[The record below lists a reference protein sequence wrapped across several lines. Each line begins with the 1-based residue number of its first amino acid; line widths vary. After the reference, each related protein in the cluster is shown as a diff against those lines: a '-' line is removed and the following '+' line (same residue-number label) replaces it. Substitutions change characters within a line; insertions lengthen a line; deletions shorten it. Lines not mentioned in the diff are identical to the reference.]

1 MLLLRSDTVSVGL
14 TQSHFR
20 FGVNELAESTH
31 GWYAAEDTN
40 PAPGAIPLNTTF
52 LLRFTLQCD
61 ASAVNNIDAEFQ
73 YRKNGGGWT
82 QITTSTSNVKA
93 VTPSCWANAANT
105 TKRLS
110 GSGTFESSSQ
120 GCTADGI
127 AGGTQF
133 DIVANGNGE
142 TECALQLVSADLAPN
157 DLIEFRLTRDGG
169 TLIDVYSVTPALQ
182 LREAV
187 TRPRVVRGPFPF
199 PKSIPDWIPTTA
211 SADVTVGL
219 SGVAATVVA
228 GALGA
233 LLAADIT
240 GTNVIAAGSL
250 GSMSGN
256 FAVYPEVE
264 RPKVVTG
271 PFPFPMRAPAHAIS
285 SPDREAAL
293 VGVEAT
299 VTAGFLYPPF
309 PLFDKLPI
317 RGPFPFLT
325 GSFLQFKE
333 RPREPP
339 TTVSP
344 DVTAGPLSS
353 TTLTM
358 SAGTLTPGTSVDVLG
373 QFVAGAVGSV
383 QTSSDGTS
391 SLAGVSGTIGQG
403 TLVAGIEKAITGHSA
418 TAGLGSLAA
427 SAPGEVTLSGVAG
440 VTGLGSLTVQSETAV
455 PVSGAG
461 SYHRRISGKGSSST
475 TITGKGSI
483 KMMTWNIDDD
493 DAWFIGEDKILGP
506 FTVYQQNKR
515 TPQNIT
521 GWSVSWM
528 MKRDLDDADVDAVL
542 VKTTSAGITLTT
554 PTSGILNITIADTDT
569 DGLAA
574 GTYYHEVKRTD
585 AGNETVLATGTC
597 VLQQGVHRS

>member
-1 MLLLRSDTVSVGL
+1 MLLLRSDTVIVGI

-20 FGVNELAESTH
+20 FGVNEGTESTH

-40 PAPGAIPLNTTF
+40 PAPGAIALDTTF

-61 ASAVNNIDAEFQ
+61 ATAANNVDAEFQ

-82 QITTSTSNVKA
+82 QITTSTTNVKA

-142 TECALQLVSADLAPN
+142 TECALQLVSADLAAG

-169 TLIDVYSVTPALQ
+169 TLIDVYSVTPSLQ

-219 SGVAATVVA
+219 TGIAATVVA
-228 GALGA
+228 GVLGA
-233 LLAADIT
+233 TLAADIT

-285 SPDREAAL
+285 SPNREAAL

-333 RPREPP
+333 RLREPP
-339 TTVSP
+339 TTASP

-353 TTLTM
+353 DTLTG
-358 SAGTLTPGTSVDVLG
+358 SVGTLTPVIAVDVLG

-383 QTSSDGTS
+383 QTSSDGS
-391 SLAGVSGTIGQG
+391 VSLIGVNATIGQG
-403 TLVAGIEKAITGHSA
+403 TLVAGNEKAISGHSA
-418 TAGLGSLAA
+418 TSGLGSLAA

-440 VTGLGSLTVQSETAV
+440 ITSLGSLTVQSETAV
-455 PVSGAG
+455 PIPWRG
-461 SYHRRISGKGSSST
+461 SYHRKISFSGSSHTAIAFKGSV
-475 TITGKGSI
+475 
-483 KMMTWNIDDD
+483 KMMIWNLDDD
-493 DAWFIGEDKILGP
+493 DDFFIGEDKTLGP
-506 FTVYQQNKR
+506 GTIYQQNKR
-515 TPQNIT
+515 TPQDIT
-521 GWSVSWM
+521 GWSVSYM
-528 MKRDLDDADVDAVL
+528 IKRSLDDLDVDAVL
-542 VKTTSAGITLTT
+542 QKTTASGITLTT
-554 PTSGILNITIADTDT
+554 PTSGIMNITIADTDT
-569 DGLAA
+569 DGLTA
-574 GTYYHEVKRTD
+574 GRYYHEVKRTD
-585 AGNETVLATGTC
+585 AGQETVLAKGTC